1 MVENDALGIHGPWV
15 SFGRVLLSSTSTFP
29 CARGRAAAAPECRQ
43 RPGAA
48 GPPPPE
54 EDPEQ
59 RPLVLE
65 GHLGLG
71 SPYGF
76 VGAAADYRVVRH
88 LSLNLGGGLGGSGP
102 LGAGMARLR
111 RAGSHDAASLEGGVS
126 IGRAERSDKDG
137 LMAEETKATYV
148 WSPAVWG
155 HVGVGFEGR
164 DGAFQWRVSV
174 GYAQVLNADS
184 FSCSSSSNRC
194 GSDSAPSHLWQIP
207 YAGLAL
213 GYALPL

>member
-1 MVENDALGIHGPWV
+1 MMRWV
-15 SFGRVLLSSTSTFP
+15 SMGLGCLSVASFFPLRRPFLALVVALPLLLN
-29 CARGRAAAAPECRQ
+29 AANAQGQPAP
-43 RPGAA
+43 PA
-48 GPPPPE
+48 E

-111 RAGSHDAASLEGGVS
+111 LPFGHYAASLEGGVS